1 LKDEEAIDWCKRILK
16 LSLDK
21 GNKLKEGHGG
31 LRKRGLLMYGKEK
44 KKEGEG
50 SVRKV
55 VLVLMCGEVLMGRV
69 CVRIKHERNSCSK
82 CL

>member
-1 LKDEEAIDWCKRILK
+1 MEQGISK

-21 GNKLKEGHGG
+21 GNKLKEGDGG
-31 LRKRGLLMYGKEK
+31 LPREKVWCVWEK
-44 KKEGEG
+44 KKKKKGEG

-55 VLVLMCGEVLMGRV
+55 VLVLMCEKVLMGRV